1 MPIPIRSHARSA
13 YFGIIGIRRSA
24 SRSSSS
30 YPGKRQSSAGMA
42 IGLLSSRC
50 ARKACWLCWPAGSQ
64 WTRNFRRS
72 KTCRPSRRT
81 CFDRPIYA
89 RYYHPQRLD
98 QESSGLGSPTHRG
111 GGRRRHLHQHR
122 RRRRIALRLCSEGSP
137 ALLKRAE
144 ALLAEIPVLAIE
156 ARVDAEYGGIR
167 AELEAAGRPIGH
179 NDLWIAAHAYTLG
192 ATIVTDNERE
202 FRRIRGL
209 QVENWLA

>member
-1 MPIPIRSHARSA
+1 M
-13 YFGIIGIRRSA
+13 
-24 SRSSSS
+24 
-30 YPGKRQSSAGMA
+30 AGEGDICTSIVVA
-42 IGLLSSRC
+42 GELRYGC
-50 ARKACWLCWPAGSQ
+50 AQK
-64 WTRNFRRS
+64 
-72 KTCRPSRRT
+72 
-81 CFDRPIYA
+81 
-89 RYYHPQRLD
+89 
-98 QESSGLGSPTHRG
+98 
-111 GGRRRHLHQHR
+111 
-122 RRRRIALRLCSEGSP
+122 GSP

-156 ARVDAEYGGIR
+156 APVDAEYGGIR